1 MPPLD
6 RQMDSFE
13 RGKWCLWTL
22 SLLTQ
27 SLFLIATQIFD
38 AGSSIIWATG
48 AAALVCVLALIILAL
63 FEQCSSTARQLG
75 NSVLVGVVPAIGLTL
90 LYWDDVTST
99 VPWAAFEALC
109 AALMASW
116 AIFDMLWLKPS
127 SITVRFDDVVADA
140 MRAESVQ

>member
-6 RQMDSFE
+6 RQMDAYE

-27 SLFLIATQIFD
+27 SIFLIATQSFD
-38 AGSSIIWATG
+38 ADSSIIWATG
-48 AAALVCVLALIILAL
+48 ASALVPTL
-63 FEQCSSTARQLG
+63 
-75 NSVLVGVVPAIGLTL
+75 VLVGLACFEQFESAATQFWNMVLVGAVPAIGLTL
-90 LYWDDVTST
+90 LYWNDVTWT

-109 AALMASW
+109 AGLMASW
-116 AIFDMLWLKPS
+116 AIFDVAVLKPA

-140 MRAESVQ
+140 HRAIGN